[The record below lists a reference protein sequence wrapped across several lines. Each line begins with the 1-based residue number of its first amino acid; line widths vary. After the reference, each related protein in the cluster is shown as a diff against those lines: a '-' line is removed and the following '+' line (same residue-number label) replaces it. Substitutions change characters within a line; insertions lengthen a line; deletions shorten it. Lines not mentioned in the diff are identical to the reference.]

1 MSDLIARLTD
11 DEWCFCN
18 EGEAMALMREAAEEI
33 ERLER
38 RIVEIEDKMN
48 KISEILMPTSASSVA
63 Q

>member
-18 EGEAMALMREAAEEI
+18 EGEAIMREAAEEI